1 MMRVLN
7 FLRQLAIYLSYGLLC
22 ILSVITFFFSLA
34 TVIRFRQYEQND
46 LFDIV
51 RDHVPL
57 LLLSMAVILVL
68 MRIVL
73 KCMTRSMTM
82 GESRSRSRSKS
93 KIRSRNEQGKSG
105 ERPSFPWPMLLAAGG
120 MSLFLVLVIR
130 GNATNDALQLDEIMQ
145 AFSRGDYSSLQEGG
159 YLFVYPFQVIYV
171 LIGQVLQALCGP
183 SNYLVYQL
191 LNVVSILCNLYFLY
205 QITWELFHDR
215 RVCAVMQLLSMG
227 CWFYYVF
234 ATFIYADLWS
244 FAVQSAAFLL
254 EIRYLNRRRLRDII
268 GAGICIAAATLLKT
282 NCYVALIAMI
292 LILLMDAV
300 NAAVSVAAGTA
311 AVENA
316 GASGNTAGTA
326 AAENAGASGNTAG
339 TAASG
344 NAGVLILRAVLLG
357 VLFVVLTKG
366 AQSAVNLG
374 TARAAGIEK
383 MPEGVPSAAYFAMG
397 MEETEGKYGWYN
409 GRNVGLFRDAGYDR
423 EQTVLDA
430 RETMKASI
438 GEFQNSKRYL
448 IRFYA
453 GKFLS
458 QWGDPT
464 CVSMREMEE
473 TRRHTGELPRLVDS
487 LIFGTGSRILQWGM
501 NVTHSLIYLGLTVY
515 LLSVT
520 GSALRRKQKLRMP
533 AQNGQQGQNGQQ
545 TQNGQQGQNGQ
556 QTQNGQQGQNGQQAQ
571 NGKQTQ
577 NGQQAQKPAQHLHT
591 VSEPEILLV
600 LFLVGGML
608 FHQIWEAS
616 GRYTM
621 RYYLTMLPLAAWGIC
636 RLIGGKQ
643 QET

>member
-7 FLRQLAIYLSYGLLC
+7 FLRQLAIYFSYGLLC
-22 ILSVITFFFSLA
+22 ILSVITLFFSFA
-34 TVIRFRQYEQND
+34 TVIRFRQHEQND

-82 GESRSRSRSKS
+82 GESRSRSKS
-93 KIRSRNEQGKSG
+93 KIRSKIRNRNEQGKSG

-159 YLFVYPFQVIYV
+159 YLFVYPFQVTYV

-300 NAAVSVAAGTA
+300 NAAVSVTAGTA
-311 AVENA
+311 ASGNAGGSGNTAGPAAAENA

-326 AAENAGASGNTAG
+326 AAENA
-339 TAASG
+339 AASG
-344 NAGVLILRAVLLG
+344 NDGVSGNAGATGKSAGALILRAVLLG
-357 VLFVVLTKG
+357 VMFVVLTKG

-473 TRRHTGELPRLVDS
+473 TRRHTGELPKLVDS

-533 AQNGQQGQNGQQ
+533 AQNGQQ
-545 TQNGQQGQNGQ
+545 TQNGQQE
-556 QTQNGQQGQNGQQAQ
+556 
-571 NGKQTQ
+571 Q
-577 NGQQAQKPAQHLHT
+577 NGQQAQKQAQHLHT

>member
-7 FLRQLAIYLSYGLLC
+7 FLRQLAIYFSYGLLC
-22 ILSVITFFFSLA
+22 ILSVITLFFSFA

-57 LLLSMAVILVL
+57 LLLSMAVVLVL

-73 KCMTRSMTM
+73 KWMTRGRSRS
-82 GESRSRSRSKS
+82 ERRSRSRSES
-93 KIRSRNEQGKSG
+93 WTWSVSEQGKGG

-159 YLFVYPFQVIYV
+159 YLFVYPFQVAYV
-171 LIGQVLQALCGP
+171 LIGQVIQALCGP

-215 RVCAVMQLLSMG
+215 RICAVMQLLSMG

-292 LILLMDAV
+292 LVLLMDAV
-300 NAAVSVAAGTA
+300 RAAVSATAGTGA
-311 AVENA
+311 TGNA
-316 GASGNTAGTA
+316 GASGKS
-326 AAENAGASGNTAG
+326 AGAL
-339 TAASG
+339 
-344 NAGVLILRAVLLG
+344 VLRAVLLG
-357 VLFVVLTKG
+357 VMFIVLTKG

-374 TARAAGIEK
+374 TARVAGIEK

-430 RETMKASI
+430 KETMKASI

-473 TRRHTGELPRLVDS
+473 TRRHTGELPKLVDS

-501 NVTHSLIYLGLTVY
+501 NVTHSLIYLGLTMY
-515 LLSVT
+515 LLSVA
-520 GSALRRKQKLRMP
+520 GAALRRKQKFGML
-533 AQNGQQGQNGQQ
+533 AQE
-545 TQNGQQGQNGQ
+545 
-556 QTQNGQQGQNGQQAQ
+556 QAQ
-571 NGKQTQ
+571 KQEQVQKQEQAQTS
-577 NGQQAQKPAQHLHT
+577 QQAQKQEHRLRT
-591 VSEPEILLV
+591 VSESEILLV

>member
-7 FLRQLAIYLSYGLLC
+7 FLRQLAIYFSYGLLC
-22 ILSVITFFFSLA
+22 ILSVITLFFSLA

-57 LLLSMAVILVL
+57 LLLSMVVILVL
-68 MRIVL
+68 MRMVL
-73 KCMTRSMTM
+73 KCMTRSR
-82 GESRSRSRSKS
+82 GRSRSKIRSKS
-93 KIRSRNEQGKSG
+93 KIRSRSEQGKSG
-105 ERPSFPWPMLLAAGG
+105 EHPPFPWPMLLAAGG

-159 YLFVYPFQVIYV
+159 YLFVYPFQVTYV
-171 LIGQVLQALCGP
+171 LIGQVIQALCGP

-300 NAAVSVAAGTA
+300 KAAVSAAAGTA
-311 AVENA
+311 ASGNA
-316 GASGNTAGTA
+316 GGSGNTAGTA
-326 AAENAGASGNTAG
+326 AAGNAE
-339 TAASG
+339 ASG
-344 NAGVLILRAVLLG
+344 NAGALILRAVLLG
-357 VLFVVLTKG
+357 VMFVVLTKG
-366 AQSAVNLG
+366 AQSAVNFG

-473 TRRHTGELPRLVDS
+473 TRRHTGELPKLVDS

-501 NVTHSLIYLGLTVY
+501 NVTHSLIYLGLTIY

-533 AQNGQQGQNGQQ
+533 AQNGQQ
-545 TQNGQQGQNGQ
+545 
-556 QTQNGQQGQNGQQAQ
+556 
-571 NGKQTQ
+571 
-577 NGQQAQKPAQHLHT
+577 AQKQGQHLHT

-643 QET
+643 QEA

>member
-7 FLRQLAIYLSYGLLC
+7 FLRQLAIYFSYGLLC
-22 ILSVITFFFSLA
+22 ILSVITLFFSFA

-57 LLLSMAVILVL
+57 LLLSMAVVLVL
-68 MRIVL
+68 MRIVM
-73 KCMTRSMTM
+73 KWMTRS
-82 GESRSRSRSKS
+82 ESRSRSESW
-93 KIRSRNEQGKSG
+93 IRSGSEQGKGG
-105 ERPSFPWPMLLAAGG
+105 ERPSFPWPMLLVAGG

-159 YLFVYPFQVIYV
+159 YLFVYPFQVAYV
-171 LIGQVLQALCGP
+171 LIGQVIQALCGP

-215 RVCAVMQLLSMG
+215 RICAVMQLLSMG

-300 NAAVSVAAGTA
+300 RAAVSATAGTGA
-311 AVENA
+311 TGNA
-316 GASGNTAGTA
+316 GASESVAPS
-326 AAENAGASGNTAG
+326 ESI
-339 TAASG
+339 AASG
-344 NAGVLILRAVLLG
+344 KAAGKSAGALVLRAVLLG
-357 VLFVVLTKG
+357 AMFIVLTKG

-430 RETMKASI
+430 KETMKASI

-473 TRRHTGELPRLVDS
+473 TRRHTGELPKLVDS

-501 NVTHSLIYLGLTVY
+501 NVTHSLIYLGLTIY
-515 LLSVT
+515 LLSVA
-520 GSALRRKQKLRMP
+520 GSALRTKQKLGML
-533 AQNGQQGQNGQQ
+533 AQEQVQKRE
-545 TQNGQQGQNGQ
+545 
-556 QTQNGQQGQNGQQAQ
+556 QA
-571 NGKQTQ
+571 KTS
-577 NGQQAQKPAQHLHT
+577 QQAQKLEHRLRT

-636 RLIGGKQ
+636 RLIGESSRRP
-643 QET
+643 ETI

>member
-22 ILSVITFFFSLA
+22 ILSVITLFFSFA

-57 LLLSMAVILVL
+57 LLLSMAVVLVL
-68 MRIVL
+68 MRMVL
-73 KCMTRSMTM
+73 KCMTRSR
-82 GESRSRSRSKS
+82 GRSKSKS
-93 KIRSRNEQGKSG
+93 KIRSKIKIRSRSEQGKSG
-105 ERPSFPWPMLLAAGG
+105 ERPAFPWPMLLAAGG

-159 YLFVYPFQVIYV
+159 YLFVYPFQVTYV
-171 LIGQVLQALCGP
+171 LIGQVIQALCGP

-215 RVCAVMQLLSMG
+215 RGCAVMQLLSMG

-300 NAAVSVAAGTA
+300 KAAVSV
-311 AVENA
+311 
-316 GASGNTAGTA
+316 
-326 AAENAGASGNTAG
+326 AAENAGASGNTAS

-344 NAGVLILRAVLLG
+344 KSAGALILRAVLFG
-357 VLFVVLTKG
+357 VMFVVLTKG

-430 RETMKASI
+430 RETMRASI

-473 TRRHTGELPRLVDS
+473 TRRHTGELPKLVDS

-501 NVTHSLIYLGLTVY
+501 NVTHSLIYLGLTIY

-533 AQNGQQGQNGQQ
+533 
-545 TQNGQQGQNGQ
+545 TQS
-556 QTQNGQQGQNGQQAQ
+556 
-571 NGKQTQ
+571 
-577 NGQQAQKPAQHLHT
+577 GQQAQKQGQHLRT

>member
-7 FLRQLAIYLSYGLLC
+7 FLRQLAIYFSYGLLC
-22 ILSVITFFFSLA
+22 ILSVITLFFSLA

-57 LLLSMAVILVL
+57 LLLSMAVVLVL

-73 KCMTRSMTM
+73 KWMTRS
-82 GESRSRSRSKS
+82 ESRSRSRSEN
-93 KIRSRNEQGKSG
+93 RSRSERWTRSVSEQGKSG

-159 YLFVYPFQVIYV
+159 YLFVYPFQVTYV
-171 LIGQVLQALCGP
+171 LIGQVIQALCGP

-254 EIRYLNRRRLRDII
+254 EIRYLNRRRLRNII

-300 NAAVSVAAGTA
+300 RAAAGTGA
-311 AVENA
+311 TGNAEASGKSA
-316 GASGNTAGTA
+316 GA
-326 AAENAGASGNTAG
+326 
-339 TAASG
+339 
-344 NAGVLILRAVLLG
+344 LILRAVLIG
-357 VLFVVLTKG
+357 AMFVVFTKG

-430 RETMKASI
+430 KETMKASI

-473 TRRHTGELPRLVDS
+473 TRRHRGELPKLVDS

-501 NVTHSLIYLGLTVY
+501 NVTHSLIYLGLTIY
-515 LLSVT
+515 LLSVA
-520 GSALRRKQKLRMP
+520 GAALRRKQKLGML
-533 AQNGQQGQNGQQ
+533 AQEQVQKQE
-545 TQNGQQGQNGQ
+545 
-556 QTQNGQQGQNGQQAQ
+556 QAQ
-571 NGKQTQ
+571 TS
-577 NGQQAQKPAQHLHT
+577 QQAQKQEHRLRT
-591 VSEPEILLV
+591 VSESEILLV

-643 QET
+643 QEA

>member
-7 FLRQLAIYLSYGLLC
+7 FLRQLAIYFSYGLLC
-22 ILSVITFFFSLA
+22 ILSVITLFFSFA

-57 LLLSMAVILVL
+57 LLLSMAVVLVL

-73 KCMTRSMTM
+73 KWMTR
-82 GESRSRSRSKS
+82 GESRSERWTRSVS
-93 KIRSRNEQGKSG
+93 EQEKSG

-159 YLFVYPFQVIYV
+159 YLFVYPFQVTYV
-171 LIGQVLQALCGP
+171 LIGQVIQALCGP

-215 RVCAVMQLLSMG
+215 RICAVMQLLTMG

-300 NAAVSVAAGTA
+300 KAAVSAAAGTGATGNAGASENA
-311 AVENA
+311 AATGNA
-316 GASGNTAGTA
+316 GASGNTVGKASSESA
-326 AAENAGASGNTAG
+326 ASSESV
-339 TAASG
+339 AASG
-344 NAGVLILRAVLLG
+344 DTVGNAPSENAAPSGNSAGALVLRAVLIG
-357 VLFVVLTKG
+357 AMFVVLTKG
-366 AQSAVNLG
+366 AQSVVNLG

-430 RETMKASI
+430 KETMKASI

-453 GKFLS
+453 EKFLS

-473 TRRHTGELPRLVDS
+473 TRRHTGELPKLVDS

-501 NVTHSLIYLGLTVY
+501 NVTHSLIYLGLTMY
-515 LLSVT
+515 LLSVA
-520 GSALRRKQKLRMP
+520 GAVLRRKQKFGML
-533 AQNGQQGQNGQQ
+533 AQN
-545 TQNGQQGQNGQ
+545 
-556 QTQNGQQGQNGQQAQ
+556 A
-571 NGKQTQ
+571 
-577 NGQQAQKPAQHLHT
+577 QQAQKQGHRLRT

-643 QET
+643 QEA

>member
-7 FLRQLAIYLSYGLLC
+7 FLRQLAIYFSYGLLC
-22 ILSVITFFFSLA
+22 ILSVITLFFSLA

-57 LLLSMAVILVL
+57 LLLSMAVVLVL
-68 MRIVL
+68 MRIVM
-73 KCMTRSMTM
+73 KWMTR
-82 GESRSRSRSKS
+82 GRS
-93 KIRSRNEQGKSG
+93 EQGKGG
-105 ERPSFPWPMLLAAGG
+105 ECPSFPWPMLLVAGG

-159 YLFVYPFQVIYV
+159 YLFVYPFQVTYV
-171 LIGQVLQALCGP
+171 LIGQVIQALCGP

-215 RVCAVMQLLSMG
+215 KVCAVMQLLSMG

-254 EIRYLNRRRLRDII
+254 EIRYLNRRRLRNII

-300 NAAVSVAAGTA
+300 RAAVSAAAGTGATGNAGASENA
-311 AVENA
+311 AASGNA
-316 GASGNTAGTA
+316 GASGNTAGNA
-326 AAENAGASGNTAG
+326 ASENSASSESAASSESV
-339 TAASG
+339 AASG
-344 NAGVLILRAVLLG
+344 DTVGNVPSGNAAPSGNSAGALVLHAVLIGAM
-357 VLFVVLTKG
+357 FVVLTKG
-366 AQSAVNLG
+366 AQNAVNLG

-383 MPEGVPSAAYFAMG
+383 MPEGVPPAAYFAMG

-473 TRRHTGELPRLVDS
+473 TRRHTGEHPKLVDS
-487 LIFGTGSRILQWGM
+487 LIFGTGRRILQWGM
-501 NVTHSLIYLGLTVY
+501 NVTHSLIYLGLTMY
-515 LLSVT
+515 LLSVIVA
-520 GSALRRKQKLRMP
+520 ALRKKQYLHLR
-533 AQNGQQGQNGQQ
+533 
-545 TQNGQQGQNGQ
+545 
-556 QTQNGQQGQNGQQAQ
+556 
-571 NGKQTQ
+571 
-577 NGQQAQKPAQHLHT
+577 T

-621 RYYLTMLPLAAWGIC
+621 RYYLTMLPFAAWGIC

-643 QET
+643 QEA

>member
-7 FLRQLAIYLSYGLLC
+7 FLRQLAIYFSYGLLC
-22 ILSVITFFFSLA
+22 ILSVITLFFSFA

-57 LLLSMAVILVL
+57 LLLSMAVVLVL
-68 MRIVL
+68 MRMVL
-73 KCMTRSMTM
+73 KCMTRSR
-82 GESRSRSRSKS
+82 GRSKSKS
-93 KIRSRNEQGKSG
+93 KIRSKIKIRSRSEQGKSG
-105 ERPSFPWPMLLAAGG
+105 ERPAFPWPMLLAAGG

-159 YLFVYPFQVIYV
+159 YLFVYPFQVTYV

-215 RVCAVMQLLSMG
+215 RVCTVMQLLSMG

-254 EIRYLNRRRLRDII
+254 EIRYLNRRRIRDII

-300 NAAVSVAAGTA
+300 KAAVSAAA
-311 AVENA
+311 ENA
-316 GASGNTAGTA
+316 GAFGNTAGTA

-344 NAGVLILRAVLLG
+344 KSAGDLILRAVLLG
-357 VLFVVLTKG
+357 VMFVVLTKG

-473 TRRHTGELPRLVDS
+473 TRRHTGELPKLADS

-501 NVTHSLIYLGLTVY
+501 NVTHSLIYLGLTIY

-520 GSALRRKQKLRMP
+520 GSAIRRKQKLRMP
-533 AQNGQQGQNGQQ
+533 AQNGQQAQNS
-545 TQNGQQGQNGQ
+545 
-556 QTQNGQQGQNGQQAQ
+556 QQAQ
-571 NGKQTQ
+571 NDQQTQ
-577 NGQQAQKPAQHLHT
+577 NGQQAQKQAQHLHT

>member
-7 FLRQLAIYLSYGLLC
+7 SLRQLAIYLSYGLLC
-22 ILSVITFFFSLA
+22 ILSVITLFFSFA

-57 LLLSMAVILVL
+57 LLLSMAVVLVL
-68 MRIVL
+68 MRMVL
-73 KCMTRSMTM
+73 KCMTRSW
-82 GESRSRSRSKS
+82 GRSKSKS
-93 KIRSRNEQGKSG
+93 KIRSKIKIRSRSEQGKSG
-105 ERPSFPWPMLLAAGG
+105 ERPAFPWPMLLAAGG

-159 YLFVYPFQVIYV
+159 YLFVYPFQVTYV

-268 GAGICIAAATLLKT
+268 GAGICIATATLLKT

-300 NAAVSVAAGTA
+300 NAAA
-311 AVENA
+311 ENA
-316 GASGNTAGTA
+316 GVSGNTAGT
-326 AAENAGASGNTAG
+326 G
-339 TAASG
+339 ASG
-344 NAGVLILRAVLLG
+344 NAGALILRAVLLG
-357 VLFVVLTKG
+357 VMFVVLTKG
-366 AQSAVNLG
+366 AQSAVNFG

-473 TRRHTGELPRLVDS
+473 TRRHTGELPKLVDS

-520 GSALRRKQKLRMP
+520 EAALRRKQKLRMP

-545 TQNGQQGQNGQ
+545 TQNGQQ
-556 QTQNGQQGQNGQQAQ
+556 
-571 NGKQTQ
+571 
-577 NGQQAQKPAQHLHT
+577 AQKQAQHLRT

>member
-22 ILSVITFFFSLA
+22 ILSVITLFFSLA

-82 GESRSRSRSKS
+82 GESRSRSRSES
-93 KIRSRNEQGKSG
+93 RSRNETRSRSEQGKSG
-105 ERPSFPWPMLLAAGG
+105 EHPPFPWPMLLAAGG
-120 MSLFLVLVIR
+120 MSLFFVLVIR

-159 YLFVYPFQVIYV
+159 YLFVYPFQVTYV

-215 RVCAVMQLLSMG
+215 KVCAVMQLLSMG

-300 NAAVSVAAGTA
+300 NAAVSAAAGTA
-311 AVENA
+311 AAENA
-316 GASGNTAGTA
+316 GAFGNTAGTA

-344 NAGVLILRAVLLG
+344 KSAGALILRAVLFG
-357 VLFVVLTKG
+357 VMFVVLTKG

-430 RETMKASI
+430 RETMK
-438 GEFQNSKRYL
+438 
-448 IRFYA
+448 
-453 GKFLS
+453 
-458 QWGDPT
+458 
-464 CVSMREMEE
+464 
-473 TRRHTGELPRLVDS
+473 DS
-487 LIFGTGSRILQWGM
+487 LG
-501 NVTHSLIYLGLTVY
+501 
-515 LLSVT
+515 
-520 GSALRRKQKLRMP
+520 
-533 AQNGQQGQNGQQ
+533 
-545 TQNGQQGQNGQ
+545 
-556 QTQNGQQGQNGQQAQ
+556 
-571 NGKQTQ
+571 
-577 NGQQAQKPAQHLHT
+577 
-591 VSEPEILLV
+591 
-600 LFLVGGML
+600 
-608 FHQIWEAS
+608 
-616 GRYTM
+616 
-621 RYYLTMLPLAAWGIC
+621 
-636 RLIGGKQ
+636 
-643 QET
+643 

>member
-7 FLRQLAIYLSYGLLC
+7 FLRQLAIYFSYGLLC
-22 ILSVITFFFSLA
+22 ILSVITLFFSFA

-57 LLLSMAVILVL
+57 LLLSMAVVLVL
-68 MRIVL
+68 MRIVM
-73 KCMTRSMTM
+73 KWMTRS
-82 GESRSRSRSKS
+82 ESRSRSESS
-93 KIRSRNEQGKSG
+93 SGSESWIRSGSEQGKGG
-105 ERPSFPWPMLLAAGG
+105 ERPSFPWPMLLVAGG

-159 YLFVYPFQVIYV
+159 YLFVYPFQVTYV

-215 RVCAVMQLLSMG
+215 RICAVMQLLSMG

-254 EIRYLNRRRLRDII
+254 EIRYLNRRMLRDII

-300 NAAVSVAAGTA
+300 REAVSEKNGKAASGTASSESVAASGDT
-311 AVENA
+311 VGNA
-316 GASGNTAGTA
+316 SSESAGV
-326 AAENAGASGNTAG
+326 
-339 TAASG
+339 SG
-344 NAGVLILRAVLLG
+344 NATPSESAASSGNAEASGKSAGALILRAVLLG
-357 VLFVVLTKG
+357 VMFVVLTKG
-366 AQSAVNLG
+366 AQSVVNLG

-430 RETMKASI
+430 KETMKASI

-473 TRRHTGELPRLVDS
+473 TRRHTGELPKLVDS

-501 NVTHSLIYLGLTVY
+501 NVTHSLIYLGLTIY
-515 LLSVT
+515 LFSVA
-520 GSALRRKQKLRMP
+520 GAALRKKQYLHLR
-533 AQNGQQGQNGQQ
+533 
-545 TQNGQQGQNGQ
+545 
-556 QTQNGQQGQNGQQAQ
+556 
-571 NGKQTQ
+571 
-577 NGQQAQKPAQHLHT
+577 T
-591 VSEPEILLV
+591 VSSPEILLV

>member
-7 FLRQLAIYLSYGLLC
+7 FLRQLAIYFSYGLLC
-22 ILSVITFFFSLA
+22 ILSVITLFFSLA
-34 TVIRFRQYEQND
+34 TIIRFRQYEQND

-57 LLLSMAVILVL
+57 LLLSMAVVLVL

-73 KCMTRSMTM
+73 KWMTRGRSRGESRSWAK
-82 GESRSRSRSKS
+82 GESRSRNETRSGS
-93 KIRSRNEQGKSG
+93 EQGKSG
-105 ERPSFPWPMLLAAGG
+105 ERPPFPWPMLLAAGG

-145 AFSRGDYSSLQEGG
+145 AFSRGDYSSLQEGS
-159 YLFVYPFQVIYV
+159 YLFVYPFQVTYV
-171 LIGQVLQALCGP
+171 LIGQVIQALCGP

-300 NAAVSVAAGTA
+300 KAAVSAAAGTA
-311 AVENA
+311 TSGNA
-316 GASGNTAGTA
+316 GG
-326 AAENAGASGNTAG
+326 SGNTAG

-344 NAGVLILRAVLLG
+344 NAAASGKSAGALILRAVLLG
-357 VLFVVLTKG
+357 VMFVVLTKG
-366 AQSAVNLG
+366 AQSAVNFG

-409 GRNVGLFRDAGYDR
+409 GRNVGLFRDTGYDR

-473 TRRHTGELPRLVDS
+473 TRRHTGELPKLVDS

-556 QTQNGQQGQNGQQAQ
+556 QAQNGQQ
-571 NGKQTQ
+571 TR
-577 NGQQAQKPAQHLHT
+577 NGQQAQKQGQRLRT

-621 RYYLTMLPLAAWGIC
+621 RYYLTMLPLTAWGIC
-636 RLIGGKQ
+636 RLIGGK
-643 QET
+643 

>member
-7 FLRQLAIYLSYGLLC
+7 FLRKLAIYFFYGLLC
-22 ILSVITFFFSLA
+22 ILSVITLFFSFA
-34 TVIRFRQYEQND
+34 TIIRFRQYEQND

-57 LLLSMAVILVL
+57 LLLSMAVVLVL
-68 MRIVL
+68 MRIVM
-73 KCMTRSMTM
+73 KWMTRSESRRRS
-82 GESRSRSRSKS
+82 ESRSRSESESRIGSESWTRSGS
-93 KIRSRNEQGKSG
+93 EQGKSG

-159 YLFVYPFQVIYV
+159 YLFVYPFQVTYV
-171 LIGQVLQALCGP
+171 LIGQVIQALCGP

-300 NAAVSVAAGTA
+300 RASVSEKTGK
-311 AVENA
+311 
-316 GASGNTAGTA
+316 AS
-326 AAENAGASGNTAG
+326 
-339 TAASG
+339 SG
-344 NAGVLILRAVLLG
+344 NAGDGNSAGALILRAVLIG
-357 VLFVVLTKG
+357 AMFVVLTKG

-374 TARAAGIEK
+374 TARAAEIEK

-430 RETMKASI
+430 KETMKASI

-473 TRRHTGELPRLVDS
+473 TRRHTGELPKLVDS

-501 NVTHSLIYLGLTVY
+501 NVTHSLIYLGLTIY
-515 LLSVT
+515 LLSVA
-520 GSALRRKQKLRMP
+520 GSVLRRKQKLGMLAKEHR
-533 AQNGQQGQNGQQ
+533 
-545 TQNGQQGQNGQ
+545 
-556 QTQNGQQGQNGQQAQ
+556 
-571 NGKQTQ
+571 
-577 NGQQAQKPAQHLHT
+577 LRT

-600 LFLVGGML
+600 LFLVGGMM

-621 RYYLTMLPLAAWGIC
+621 RYYLTMLPLAAWGLC

-643 QET
+643 QDI

>member
-7 FLRQLAIYLSYGLLC
+7 FLRQLAIYFSYGLLC
-22 ILSVITFFFSLA
+22 ILSVITLFFSFA

-57 LLLSMAVILVL
+57 LLLSMAVVLVL

-73 KCMTRSMTM
+73 KWMTRS
-82 GESRSRSRSKS
+82 ESRSRSESWTWS
-93 KIRSRNEQGKSG
+93 VSEQGKSG

-159 YLFVYPFQVIYV
+159 YLFVYPFQVTYV
-171 LIGQVLQALCGP
+171 LIGQVIQALCGP

-254 EIRYLNRRRLRDII
+254 EIRYLNRRRLRNII

-300 NAAVSVAAGTA
+300 RAAVSAAAGKEASGTA
-311 AVENA
+311 SSESVA
-316 GASGNTAGTA
+316 ASGNTVGKAPS
-326 AAENAGASGNTAG
+326 ENAEASGNSAG
-339 TAASG
+339 ALA
-344 NAGVLILRAVLLG
+344 LRAVLLG
-357 VLFVVLTKG
+357 VMFVVLTKG

-473 TRRHTGELPRLVDS
+473 TRRHTGELPKLVDS

-501 NVTHSLIYLGLTVY
+501 NVTHSLIYLGLTIY
-515 LLSVT
+515 LLSVI
-520 GSALRRKQKLRMP
+520 GAALRKKQYLHLR
-533 AQNGQQGQNGQQ
+533 
-545 TQNGQQGQNGQ
+545 
-556 QTQNGQQGQNGQQAQ
+556 
-571 NGKQTQ
+571 
-577 NGQQAQKPAQHLHT
+577 T
-591 VSEPEILLV
+591 VSSPEILLV

-643 QET
+643 QEA

>member
-7 FLRQLAIYLSYGLLC
+7 FLRQLAIYFSYGLLC
-22 ILSVITFFFSLA
+22 ILSVITLFFSLA

-57 LLLSMAVILVL
+57 LLLSMAVVLVL

-73 KCMTRSMTM
+73 KWMTRS
-82 GESRSRSRSKS
+82 ESRSRSENRSS
-93 KIRSRNEQGKSG
+93 SRSESWTRSVSEQGKSG

-159 YLFVYPFQVIYV
+159 YLFVYPFQVTYV
-171 LIGQVLQALCGP
+171 LIGQVIQALCGP

-300 NAAVSVAAGTA
+300 KAAVSAAAGT
-311 AVENA
+311 
-316 GASGNTAGTA
+316 GASGNV
-326 AAENAGASGNTAG
+326 
-339 TAASG
+339 AASG
-344 NAGVLILRAVLLG
+344 TACSGKAAGNSAGALILRAVLIG
-357 VLFVVLTKG
+357 AMFVVLTKG

-423 EQTVLDA
+423 EQTILDA
-430 RETMKASI
+430 KETMKASI

-473 TRRHTGELPRLVDS
+473 TRRHTGELPKLVDS

-501 NVTHSLIYLGLTVY
+501 NVTHSLIYLGLTIY
-515 LLSVT
+515 LLSVI
-520 GSALRRKQKLRMP
+520 GAALRKKQYLHLR
-533 AQNGQQGQNGQQ
+533 
-545 TQNGQQGQNGQ
+545 
-556 QTQNGQQGQNGQQAQ
+556 
-571 NGKQTQ
+571 
-577 NGQQAQKPAQHLHT
+577 T

-643 QET
+643 QEA

>member
-7 FLRQLAIYLSYGLLC
+7 FLRQLAIYFSYGLLC
-22 ILSVITFFFSLA
+22 ILSVITLFFSLA
-34 TVIRFRQYEQND
+34 TVIRFRQHEQND

-82 GESRSRSRSKS
+82 GESRSRSES
-93 KIRSRNEQGKSG
+93 RSRNETRSRSEQGKSG

-159 YLFVYPFQVIYV
+159 YLFVYPFQVTYV
-171 LIGQVLQALCGP
+171 LIGQVIQALCGP

-300 NAAVSVAAGTA
+300 NAAVSAAAGTA

-326 AAENAGASGNTAG
+326 ASGNTAG
-339 TAASG
+339 TGASG
-344 NAGVLILRAVLLG
+344 KSAGALILRAVLLG
-357 VLFVVLTKG
+357 VMFVVLTKG

-473 TRRHTGELPRLVDS
+473 TRRHTGELPKLVDS

-501 NVTHSLIYLGLTVY
+501 NVTHSLIYLGLTIY
-515 LLSVT
+515 LFSAT

-533 AQNGQQGQNGQQ
+533 AQNGQQVQNGQQ
-545 TQNGQQGQNGQ
+545 TQNGQQVQK
-556 QTQNGQQGQNGQQAQ
+556 QGQR
-571 NGKQTQ
+571 
-577 NGQQAQKPAQHLHT
+577 LRT

-600 LFLVGGML
+600 LFFVGGML

-636 RLIGGKQ
+636 RLISGKQ
-643 QET
+643 QEA

>member
-7 FLRQLAIYLSYGLLC
+7 FLRQLAIYFSYGLLC
-22 ILSVITFFFSLA
+22 ILSVITLFFSLA

-57 LLLSMAVILVL
+57 LLLSMAVVLVL

-73 KCMTRSMTM
+73 KWMTRS
-82 GESRSRSRSKS
+82 ESRSRSENRSS
-93 KIRSRNEQGKSG
+93 SRSESWTRSVSEQGKSG
-105 ERPSFPWPMLLAAGG
+105 ERSSFPWPMLLAAGG

-159 YLFVYPFQVIYV
+159 YLFVYPFQVTYV
-171 LIGQVLQALCGP
+171 LIGQVIQALCGP

-300 NAAVSVAAGTA
+300 KAAVSAAAGT
-311 AVENA
+311 
-316 GASGNTAGTA
+316 GASGNV
-326 AAENAGASGNTAG
+326 
-339 TAASG
+339 AASG
-344 NAGVLILRAVLLG
+344 TACSGKAAGNSAGALILRAVLIG
-357 VLFVVLTKG
+357 AMFVVLTKG

-473 TRRHTGELPRLVDS
+473 TRRHTGELPKLVDS

-501 NVTHSLIYLGLTVY
+501 NVTHSLIYLGLTIY
-515 LLSVT
+515 LLSVI
-520 GSALRRKQKLRMP
+520 GAALRRKQKLGML
-533 AQNGQQGQNGQQ
+533 AQE
-545 TQNGQQGQNGQ
+545 
-556 QTQNGQQGQNGQQAQ
+556 QAQ
-571 NGKQTQ
+571 TS
-577 NGQQAQKPAQHLHT
+577 QQAQKQEHRLRT

-636 RLIGGKQ
+636 RLIRGKQ

>member
-7 FLRQLAIYLSYGLLC
+7 FLRQLAIYFSYGLLC
-22 ILSVITFFFSLA
+22 ILSVITLFFSFA

-57 LLLSMAVILVL
+57 LLLSMAVVLVL

-73 KCMTRSMTM
+73 KWMARGRSRS
-82 GESRSRSRSKS
+82 ESSNRSRSRSRSES
-93 KIRSRNEQGKSG
+93 WTRSGSEQGKSG

-120 MSLFLVLVIR
+120 MSLLLVLVIR

-159 YLFVYPFQVIYV
+159 YLFVYPFQVTYV
-171 LIGQVLQALCGP
+171 LIGQVIQALCGP

-215 RVCAVMQLLSMG
+215 RICAVMQLLSMG

-300 NAAVSVAAGTA
+300 RAAVSEKTGKAPSG
-311 AVENA
+311 NA
-316 GASGNTAGTA
+316 GATGNA
-326 AAENAGASGNTAG
+326 
-339 TAASG
+339 AASG
-344 NAGVLILRAVLLG
+344 NAGAGNSAGALILRAVLLG
-357 VLFVVLTKG
+357 VMFIVLTKG

-397 MEETEGKYGWYN
+397 IEETEGKYGWYN

-430 RETMKASI
+430 KETMKASI

-473 TRRHTGELPRLVDS
+473 TRRHTGELPKLVDS

-501 NVTHSLIYLGLTVY
+501 NVTHSLIYLGLTIY
-515 LLSVT
+515 LLSVI
-520 GSALRRKQKLRMP
+520 GAELRTKQKLGML
-533 AQNGQQGQNGQQ
+533 AK
-545 TQNGQQGQNGQ
+545 
-556 QTQNGQQGQNGQQAQ
+556 NGQQAP
-571 NGKQTQ
+571 NA
-577 NGQQAQKPAQHLHT
+577 QQAQEQAQKQEHRLRI

-636 RLIGGKQ
+636 RLIGGK
-643 QET
+643 

>member
-1 MMRVLN
+1 
-7 FLRQLAIYLSYGLLC
+7 
-22 ILSVITFFFSLA
+22 
-34 TVIRFRQYEQND
+34 
-46 LFDIV
+46 
-51 RDHVPL
+51 
-57 LLLSMAVILVL
+57 
-68 MRIVL
+68 
-73 KCMTRSMTM
+73 
-82 GESRSRSRSKS
+82 
-93 KIRSRNEQGKSG
+93 
-105 ERPSFPWPMLLAAGG
+105 
-120 MSLFLVLVIR
+120 
-130 GNATNDALQLDEIMQ
+130 
-145 AFSRGDYSSLQEGG
+145 
-159 YLFVYPFQVIYV
+159 
-171 LIGQVLQALCGP
+171 
-183 SNYLVYQL
+183 
-191 LNVVSILCNLYFLY
+191 
-205 QITWELFHDR
+205 
-215 RVCAVMQLLSMG
+215 
-227 CWFYYVF
+227 
-234 ATFIYADLWS
+234 
-244 FAVQSAAFLL
+244 
-254 EIRYLNRRRLRDII
+254 
-268 GAGICIAAATLLKT
+268 
-282 NCYVALIAMI
+282 
-292 LILLMDAV
+292 
-300 NAAVSVAAGTA
+300 
-311 AVENA
+311 
-316 GASGNTAGTA
+316 
-326 AAENAGASGNTAG
+326 
-339 TAASG
+339 
-344 NAGVLILRAVLLG
+344 
-357 VLFVVLTKG
+357 
-366 AQSAVNLG
+366 
-374 TARAAGIEK
+374 

-423 EQTVLDA
+423 EQTVLNA

-473 TRRHTGELPRLVDS
+473 TRRHTGELPKLVDS

-533 AQNGQQGQNGQQ
+533 TQNGQQAQNGQQ
-545 TQNGQQGQNGQ
+545 TQNGQQ
-556 QTQNGQQGQNGQQAQ
+556 
-571 NGKQTQ
+571 
-577 NGQQAQKPAQHLHT
+577 AQKQGQHLHT

>member
-7 FLRQLAIYLSYGLLC
+7 FLRQLAIYFSYGLLC
-22 ILSVITFFFSLA
+22 ILSVITLFFSFA

-57 LLLSMAVILVL
+57 LLLSMAVVLVL
-68 MRIVL
+68 MRMVL

-82 GESRSRSRSKS
+82 GESRSRSESES
-93 KIRSRNEQGKSG
+93 RSRNETRSRSEQGKSG
-105 ERPSFPWPMLLAAGG
+105 EHPPFPWPMLLAAGG

-159 YLFVYPFQVIYV
+159 YLFVYPFQVTYV

-300 NAAVSVAAGTA
+300 KAAVSVAAGTA
-311 AVENA
+311 TSGNA
-316 GASGNTAGTA
+316 GGSGNTAGAA
-326 AAENAGASGNTAG
+326 AAENAGAFGNTAG
-339 TAASG
+339 TGASENAAATENAAASG
-344 NAGVLILRAVLLG
+344 KSAGALILRAVLFG
-357 VLFVVLTKG
+357 VMFVVLTKG

-473 TRRHTGELPRLVDS
+473 TRRHTGELPKLVDS

-545 TQNGQQGQNGQ
+545 TR
-556 QTQNGQQGQNGQQAQ
+556 
-571 NGKQTQ
+571 
-577 NGQQAQKPAQHLHT
+577 NGQQAQKQGQHLRT

-636 RLIGGKQ
+636 RLIEGKQ

>member
-7 FLRQLAIYLSYGLLC
+7 FLRQLAIYFSYGLLC
-22 ILSVITFFFSLA
+22 ILSVITLFFSLA

-57 LLLSMAVILVL
+57 LLLSMAVVLVL
-68 MRIVL
+68 MRMVL

-82 GESRSRSRSKS
+82 GESRSRSKS
-93 KIRSRNEQGKSG
+93 KIRSKIRSRSEQGKSG
-105 ERPSFPWPMLLAAGG
+105 EHPPFPWPMLLAAGG

-159 YLFVYPFQVIYV
+159 YLFVYPFQVTYV

-292 LILLMDAV
+292 LILLMDVV
-300 NAAVSVAAGTA
+300 NVAVSVAAGTA
-311 AVENA
+311 ASGNA

-326 AAENAGASGNTAG
+326 AAENAGAFENAAAENAG
-339 TAASG
+339 ASG
-344 NAGVLILRAVLLG
+344 NAGALILRAVLLG
-357 VLFVVLTKG
+357 VMFVVLTKG

-423 EQTVLDA
+423 EQTVLNA

-473 TRRHTGELPRLVDS
+473 TRRHTGELPKLADS

-501 NVTHSLIYLGLTVY
+501 NVTHSLIYLGLTIY

-520 GSALRRKQKLRMP
+520 GSALRRKQKLRMQ
-533 AQNGQQGQNGQQ
+533 A
-545 TQNGQQGQNGQ
+545 
-556 QTQNGQQGQNGQQAQ
+556 QNGQQGQNGQQAQ
-571 NGKQTQ
+571 NGQQTR
-577 NGQQAQKPAQHLHT
+577 NGQQAQNAQQAQKQGQRLHT

-636 RLIGGKQ
+636 RLIRGKQ
-643 QET
+643 QEA

>member
-7 FLRQLAIYLSYGLLC
+7 FLRQLAIYFSYGLLC
-22 ILSVITFFFSLA
+22 ILSVITLFFSFA

-57 LLLSMAVILVL
+57 LLLSMAVVLVL
-68 MRIVL
+68 MRMVL

-82 GESRSRSRSKS
+82 GESRSRSESES
-93 KIRSRNEQGKSG
+93 RSRNETRSRSEQGKSG
-105 ERPSFPWPMLLAAGG
+105 EHPPFPWPMLLAAGG

-159 YLFVYPFQVIYV
+159 YLFVYPFQVTYV

-300 NAAVSVAAGTA
+300 KAAVSVAAGTA
-311 AVENA
+311 TSGNA
-316 GASGNTAGTA
+316 GGSGNTAGAA
-326 AAENAGASGNTAG
+326 AAENAGAFGNTAG
-339 TAASG
+339 TGASENAAATENAAASG
-344 NAGVLILRAVLLG
+344 KSAGALILRAVLFG
-357 VLFVVLTKG
+357 VMFVVLTKG

-473 TRRHTGELPRLVDS
+473 TRRHTGELPKLVDS

-515 LLSVT
+515 LLSAT

-533 AQNGQQGQNGQQ
+533 AQNGQQVQK
-545 TQNGQQGQNGQ
+545 QGQ
-556 QTQNGQQGQNGQQAQ
+556 
-571 NGKQTQ
+571 
-577 NGQQAQKPAQHLHT
+577 HLRT

>member
-7 FLRQLAIYLSYGLLC
+7 FLRQLAIYFSYGLLC
-22 ILSVITFFFSLA
+22 ILSVITLFFSFA

-57 LLLSMAVILVL
+57 LLLSMAVVLVL

-73 KCMTRSMTM
+73 KWMTRSESSS
-82 GESRSRSRSKS
+82 GSESRSENWTRSVS
-93 KIRSRNEQGKSG
+93 EHGKSG

-159 YLFVYPFQVIYV
+159 YLFVYPFQVTYV
-171 LIGQVLQALCGP
+171 LIGQVIQALCGP

-215 RVCAVMQLLSMG
+215 RICAVMQLLSMG

-254 EIRYLNRRRLRDII
+254 EIRYLNRRRIRDII

-300 NAAVSVAAGTA
+300 RAAVSAAAGKEASGTASSESVAASGNTVGKASSESA
-311 AVENA
+311 ASSESVAPSESVVSSGNA
-316 GASGNTAGTA
+316 GASGKS
-326 AAENAGASGNTAG
+326 AGAL
-339 TAASG
+339 
-344 NAGVLILRAVLLG
+344 VLRAVLIG
-357 VLFVVLTKG
+357 AMFVVLTKG

-374 TARAAGIEK
+374 TARAAEIEK

-473 TRRHTGELPRLVDS
+473 TRRHTGELPKLVDS

-501 NVTHSLIYLGLTVY
+501 NVTHSLIYLGLTIY
-515 LLSVT
+515 LLSVI
-520 GSALRRKQKLRMP
+520 GAALRKKQYLR
-533 AQNGQQGQNGQQ
+533 
-545 TQNGQQGQNGQ
+545 
-556 QTQNGQQGQNGQQAQ
+556 
-571 NGKQTQ
+571 
-577 NGQQAQKPAQHLHT
+577 LRT

-643 QET
+643 QEA